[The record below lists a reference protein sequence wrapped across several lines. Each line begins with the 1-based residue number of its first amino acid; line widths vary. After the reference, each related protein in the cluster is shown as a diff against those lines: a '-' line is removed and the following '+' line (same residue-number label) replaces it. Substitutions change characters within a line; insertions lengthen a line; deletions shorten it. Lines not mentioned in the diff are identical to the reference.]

1 MSGFQNAVKPP
12 VRRRL
17 SGIKLFLIHSPK
29 RSDIEMS
36 LLFGLQGRLK
46 DLFIN
51 QKIELNISLESL
63 QMAFSLF
70 NLNMS
75 PILN

>member
-1 MSGFQNAVKPP
+1 
-12 VRRRL
+12 
-17 SGIKLFLIHSPK
+17 
-29 RSDIEMS
+29 MS
-36 LLFGLQGRLK
+36 LLFGSQGRLK

-63 QMAFSLF
+63 QIAFSLF